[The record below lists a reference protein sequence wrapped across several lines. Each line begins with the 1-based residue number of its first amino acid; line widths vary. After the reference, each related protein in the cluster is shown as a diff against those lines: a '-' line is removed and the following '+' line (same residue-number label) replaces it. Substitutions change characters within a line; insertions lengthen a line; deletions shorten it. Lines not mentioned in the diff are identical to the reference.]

1 MIGFVIALALQA
13 QTAAP
18 VFRPSPIRPSDS
30 EACATLRKIAEDTTR
45 ELPIMVD
52 AITRTD
58 GMSVIC
64 SLRSFTVNKFLNV
77 DLSAFRQGWDA
88 RKQAQ
93 WNQIICRNEA
103 FAPLQK
109 RGWRFTQN
117 LTFRSGERFM
127 QDASCS

>member
-1 MIGFVIALALQA
+1 MIGFIVALALQA
-13 QTAAP
+13 QAAAP
-18 VFRPSPIRPSDS
+18 VLKSSLVGPSDV

-77 DLSAFRQGWDA
+77 DLSAFRRGWEA
-88 RKQAQ
+88 RKLAQ

-117 LTFRSGERFM
+117 LTFKSGERFE